1 MDKTLLLREQDLVKL
16 NNISANVDIDKLT
29 PFIYMAQNNKITRML
44 KNQLYNKI
52 LTDFEDDE
60 LSGDYLT
67 LYNDYVVDALI
78 YYTTYF
84 YWTVG
89 LYQVDNQGAYKKSVE
104 NSEFLDPSELLR
116 VGKFFEQQGQS
127 VELNFE
133 TWIKDKNI
141 PEYNNG
147 CSNNDNNSRG
157 LNWQL

>member
-1 MDKTLLLREQDLVKL
+1 MSKTLLLTDNDLDKL

-29 PFIYMAQNNKITRML
+29 PFIYMAQNNKIKRML
-44 KNQLYNKI
+44 TDQLFEKI
-52 LTDFEDDE
+52 LTDFENDE
-60 LSGDYLT
+60 LINDYKII
-67 LYNDYVVDALI
+67 YEQYVVDALI

-133 TWIKDKNI
+133 SWIKDKNI

-147 CSNNDNNSRG
+147 CGNNSNNSRG

>member
-29 PFIYMAQNNKITRML
+29 PFIYMAQNNKIVRML

-52 LTDFEDDE
+52 LTDFEGDE

>member
-16 NNISANVDIDKLT
+16 NNISASVDIDKLT

-52 LTDFEDDE
+52 LTDFEDDV

>member
-60 LSGDYLT
+60 LSGDYLI
-67 LYNDYVVDALI
+67 LYNDYIVDALI

-89 LYQVDNQGAYKKSVE
+89 LYQVDNQGVYKKSVE

-133 TWIKDKNI
+133 QWIKDKNI

>member
-67 LYNDYVVDALI
+67 LYNDYVIDALI

>member
-89 LYQVDNQGAYKKSVE
+89 LYQVDNQGAYKKSVD

>member
-44 KNQLYNKI
+44 KNELYDRI

-67 LYNDYVVDALI
+67 LYNDYVIDALI

-147 CSNNDNNSRG
+147 CSNDNNSRG

>member
-52 LTDFEDDE
+52 LTDFEDDV